1 MGAVSVDADV
11 ARLADGLAAVG
22 DAAAAEAARLA
33 GDGGVLGP
41 AVLQRAVEG
50 FDDAWRC
57 GLRVVGGEA
66 RAAAE
71 QVRAAE
77 RRYRAVEQALEQ
89 AAAACR

>member
-41 AVLQRAVEG
+41 A
-50 FDDAWRC
+50 
-57 GLRVVGGEA
+57 GLRRPGAHRGRRPGHDGAGAHRHAAVDCSRASATACSTA
-66 RAAAE
+66 R
-71 QVRAAE
+71 
-77 RRYRAVEQALEQ
+77 
-89 AAAACR
+89 